1 MKSFT
6 YVDVENQDAITCTIC
21 EKVFKYQTN
30 LTTHMKLHS
39 EEKVACF
46 ICGKQY
52 TSARGLKEHVALKH
66 ERISKFKCQVCG
78 KAFARAK
85 QLEVHNSTHLK
96 AGQCEICNQGYL
108 SETSL
113 MKHRIK
119 EHSQYKIS

>member
-1 MKSFT
+1 M
-6 YVDVENQDAITCTIC
+6 
-21 EKVFKYQTN
+21 
-30 LTTHMKLHS
+30 
-39 EEKVACF
+39 
-46 ICGKQY
+46 
-52 TSARGLKEHVALKH
+52 
-66 ERISKFKCQVCG
+66 CG

-119 EHSQYKIS
+119 EHSQYKISWTLSLLMLEWIVILLEYLCRIKYLVFIGYYYCVFVHSLAKLP